1 MDAVPLL
8 VEDAT
13 TGIREI
19 DNAALRNRGAG
30 SARSWSRRPN
40 QGVGAPSSGRSHQTR
55 VIPAPSRTTPH
66 ANDSWSTTRR
76 PNPCSISGSG
86 AEMWGSCC
94 EPRSVTD
101 SRTRSS
107 SLVSSTRTASWSPT
121 PACTTLFATSSL
133 TIRTAS
139 DALFPGVPLSLE
151 RTNRRARLGASL
163 PPLIQVQVGD
173 REAGGLIAGVVMRPH
188 PFASSQP
195 IGAARERVSPR
206 RAPPASRP
214 APAATPRVRACPH
227 FARGVPSPG

>member
-1 MDAVPLL
+1 L
-8 VEDAT
+8 
-13 TGIREI
+13 
-19 DNAALRNRGAG
+19 
-30 SARSWSRRPN
+30 
-40 QGVGAPSSGRSHQTR
+40 
-55 VIPAPSRTTPH
+55 
-66 ANDSWSTTRR
+66 
-76 PNPCSISGSG
+76 
-86 AEMWGSCC
+86 
-94 EPRSVTD
+94 
-101 SRTRSS
+101 
-107 SLVSSTRTASWSPT
+107 
-121 PACTTLFATSSL
+121 ATSSL
-133 TIRTAS
+133 TIRRAS
-139 DALFPGVPLSLE
+139 DALCDGIPLSLE